1 MLATRKARAV
11 GVHHVTLKVGDVDEA
26 LDFYGRL
33 FDFELVDRN
42 DASAVLDFVDQFLL
56 LQKNAAPRADD
67 GRHVGLVVDDRKAVQ
82 RALADAGITPLPGPL
97 LHFLDPWGNRV
108 EIVCYD

>member
-11 GVHHVTLKVGDVDEA
+11 GVHHVTLKVGDVEEA

-33 FDFELVDRN
+33 FEFELVDSN
-42 DASAVLDFVDQFLL
+42 DSSAVLDFADQFLL
-56 LQKNAAPRADD
+56 LQKNGPRSDD
-67 GRHVGLVVDDRKAVQ
+67 GRHVGLVVDDQKAVQ
-82 RALADAGITPLPGPL
+82 RALADAGIKPLPGPL